1 MKKLITLVMLGIMT
15 VLNVNA
21 EETTLWEGDWWFSW
35 EAANTGESHKGWNAN
50 SNGVNFTDY
59 NEGDVFYFYLVK
71 DSEHLFDKEYYNYR
85 FDDSNWNALPG
96 CAVTDASGNETKA
109 KFVLTADIKT
119 ALASAD
125 FALHGHGLK
134 LVKVTKGE
142 EDQPAVEEEDLWT
155 GDYNVDWDLPDGD
168 PNREWGGGEGQ
179 DVTANFVTGA
189 KIFVYLT
196 VAGTDYHKCQFDN
209 WEWEALPGVDSVKF
223 SADTKVTIEVTEDIA
238 AAVKAKGFRL
248 HGHGFHVT
256 KVSKA
261 KDVTGIKTVS
271 GTITPAGW
279 ASFSS
284 SYPLDL
290 STISGGTAY
299 YASTSGETSVTLTPT
314 TAKVPANT
322 GLMIKGTAG
331 AEFTIATTSDE
342 TTDLSASNLLKA
354 TDGSEIAKSPESGAG
369 NYHYVFGYKTSDA
382 TEYGFYNL
390 AANTTVPAGKAY
402 LEITKGETPARAL
415 RISLGDITEVENIE
429 AVPEAKA
436 QEGKFIENG
445 KLVIIKNGVKYNA
458 AGAKLY

>member
-1 MKKLITLVMLGIMT
+1 MKKLFTILMLSIMT

-35 EAANTGESHKGWNAN
+35 EAANTDEAHKGWNAN

-71 DSEHLFDKEYYNYR
+71 DSEHLFDKGYYNYR

-96 CAVTDASGNETKA
+96 CEATDASGNETKA

-142 EDQPAVEEEDLWT
+142 EEQPVVEEEDLWT
-155 GDYNVDWDLPDGD
+155 GDYNVDWDLPDGN
-168 PNREWGGGEGQ
+168 PNREWGGGAGQ

-209 WEWEALPGVDSVKF
+209 WDWEALPGVDSVKF

-261 KDVTGIKTVS
+261 KVKTVS

-299 YASTSGETSVTLTPT
+299 YASASDGSSVTLTPT
-314 TAKVPANT
+314 GDVTVPAGE
-322 GLMIKGTAG
+322 GLMIKGDANAT
-331 AEFTIATTSDE
+331 FTINVA
-342 TTDLSASNLLKA
+342 ASGTAIEGNRLKA
-354 TDGSEIAKSPESGAG
+354 TDGTEIAASPASGAG
-369 NYHYVFGYKTSDA
+369 TYHYVFGYKTSDP

-390 AANTTVPAGKAY
+390 ASATSVEAGKAY
-402 LEITKGETPARAL
+402 LEITSNGARAL
-415 RISLGDITEVENIE
+415 RISLGGITEVENIE
-429 AVPEAKA
+429 AEPEAKA

>member
-21 EETTLWEGDWWFSW
+21 EETTLWEGDYNVDWDLPDGDPNREWGGGAGQDVTAYFII
-35 EAANTGESHKGWNAN
+35 GEKINVYLTVAG
-50 SNGVNFTDY
+50 TDY
-59 NEGDVFYFYLVK
+59 HK
-71 DSEHLFDKEYYNYR
+71 CQFDTWE
-85 FDDSNWNALPG
+85 WEALPG
-96 CAVTDASGNETKA
+96 VDAAE
-109 KFVLTADIKT
+109 F
-119 ALASAD
+119 SAD
-125 FALHGHGLK
+125 TKVTIEVTEDIAAAVAEKGFRLHGHGFH
-134 LVKVTKGE
+134 VAKVTKGSD
-142 EDQPAVEEEDLWT
+142 DQPAVEEEDLWT

-209 WEWEALPGVDSVKF
+209 WEWEALPGISPAEF
-223 SADTKVTIEVTEDIA
+223 SEDTKVTIEVTDDIA
-238 AAVKAKGFRL
+238 AAVAEKGFRL
-248 HGHGFHVT
+248 HGHGFHVA

-261 KDVTGIKTVS
+261 KTVS

-290 STISGGTAY
+290 NTISGGEAY
-299 YASTSGETSVTLTPT
+299 YASAANGETVTLTPT
-314 TAKVPANT
+314 TATVPAGE

-331 AEFTIATTSDE
+331 ETFTIDVAASGTSI
-342 TTDLSASNLLKA
+342 SGNLLKGQTTTGNVA
-354 TDGSEIAKSPESGAG
+354 ASTASGPG
-369 NYHYVFGYKTSDA
+369 TYHYVFGYKKPA
-382 TEYGFYNL
+382 EEVTEYGFYNL
-390 AANTTVPAGKAY
+390 AAATTVPAGKAY
-402 LEITKGETPARAL
+402 LEITSNGARAL
-415 RISLGDITEVENIE
+415 RISLGGITEVENIE
-429 AVPEAKA
+429 AEPEAKA

>member
-1 MKKLITLVMLGIMT
+1 MKKLFTILMLSIIAVM
-15 VLNVNA
+15 NVNA
-21 EETTLWEGDWWFSW
+21 EETTLWEGNWWFSW
-35 EAANTGESHKGWNAN
+35 EAANTDEAHKGWNAN
-50 SNGVNFTDY
+50 SNGVNFTAY

-71 DSEHLFDKEYYNYR
+71 DSEHLFDNEYYNYR
-85 FDDSNWNALPG
+85 FDDSNWNVLPG

-134 LVKVTKGE
+134 LVKVTKG
-142 EDQPAVEEEDLWT
+142 VEEEDLWT
-155 GDYNVDWDLPDGD
+155 GDYNVDWDLSDGD
-168 PNREWGGGEGQ
+168 PNREWGGAGQ
-179 DVTANFVTGA
+179 NVTANFVTGA

-209 WEWEALPGVDSVKF
+209 WDWVALPGISPAEF
-223 SADTKVTIEVTEDIA
+223 SEDTKVTIEVTEDIA
-238 AAVKAKGFRL
+238 DSVAAKGFRL

-261 KDVTGIKTVS
+261 KDVTGIKTVY

-290 STISGGTAY
+290 NTISGGEAY
-299 YASTSGETSVTLTPT
+299 YASAANGETVTLTPT
-314 TAKVPANT
+314 TATVPAGE
-322 GLMIKGTAG
+322 GLMIKGDANAT
-331 AEFTIATTSDE
+331 FTINVA
-342 TTDLSASNLLKA
+342 ASGTAIEGNRLKA
-354 TDGSEIAKSPESGAG
+354 TDGTEIAASPASGAG
-369 NYHYVFGYKTSDA
+369 TYHYVFGYKTSDP

-390 AANTTVPAGKAY
+390 ASATSVEAGKAY
-402 LEITKGETPARAL
+402 LEINSAVVTARAL
-415 RISLGDITEVENIE
+415 RISLGGITEVENIE
-429 AVPEAKA
+429 AEPEAKA

>member
-1 MKKLITLVMLGIMT
+1 MKKLFTLVMLGIMT
-15 VLNVNA
+15 VLNVQAA
-21 EETTLWEGDWWFSW
+21 EEVLWTGDWWFSW
-35 EAANTGESHKGWNAN
+35 EAANTDEAHKGWNAN
-50 SNGVNFTDY
+50 SSGVNFADY

-71 DSEHLFDKEYYNYR
+71 DSEHLFDNEYYNYR
-85 FDDSNWNALPG
+85 FDDSNWNVLPG

-109 KFVLTADIKT
+109 KFVLTADIKK

-142 EDQPAVEEEDLWT
+142 EEETLWE
-155 GDYNVDWDLPDGD
+155 GDYNVDWGLPDGD
-168 PNREWGGGEGQ
+168 PNREWGGEGQ
-179 DVTANFVTGA
+179 NVTANFVTGA

-209 WEWEALPGVDSVKF
+209 WDWEALPGISPALF
-223 SADTKVTIEVTEDIA
+223 SEDTKVTIEVTDDIA
-238 AAVKAKGFRL
+238 AAVAEKGFRL
-248 HGHGFHVT
+248 HGQGFHVT

-261 KDVTGIKTVS
+261 KDVTGIKTVY

-290 STISGGTAY
+290 NTISGGEAY
-299 YASTSGETSVTLTPT
+299 YASAANGETVTLTPT
-314 TAKVPANT
+314 TATVPAGE
-322 GLMIKGTAG
+322 GLMIKGTPNAT
-331 AEFTIATTSDE
+331 FTIDVAASGTSI
-342 TTDLSASNLLKA
+342 SGNLLKGQTTTGNVA
-354 TDGSEIAKSPESGAG
+354 ASTASGPG
-369 NYHYVFGYKTSDA
+369 TYHYVFGYKKPA
-382 TEYGFYNL
+382 EEVTEYGFYNL
-390 AANTTVPAGKAY
+390 AAATTVPAGKAY
-402 LEITKGETPARAL
+402 LEITSNGARAL
-415 RISLGDITEVENIE
+415 RISLGGITEVENIE
-429 AVPEAKA
+429 AEPEAKA